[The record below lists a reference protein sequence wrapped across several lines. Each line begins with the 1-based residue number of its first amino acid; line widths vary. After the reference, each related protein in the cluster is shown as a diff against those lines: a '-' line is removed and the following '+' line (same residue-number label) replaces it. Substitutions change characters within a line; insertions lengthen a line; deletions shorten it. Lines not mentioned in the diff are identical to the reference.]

1 MATRAVRELVSGF
14 RQEARQFDFLTRH
27 FFHRLF
33 RNEIVDFE
41 DQMKERLIAVL
52 SILAIIIFWGSETLL
67 FKYNFVADAGSSW
80 QEKSYIFTLVMIIF
94 GIVTLLEWDALFP
107 DRQDFLN
114 LTPLPVRLRTL
125 FFAKLASSVLFIG
138 LFSVAMN
145 CGAAVLFSLYLA
157 RWRVDKDLL
166 FACRYAASH
175 LLSAFAAC
183 FFVFFACV
191 FLQFLLMAVL
201 PFGLYRRL
209 SLYVRAALIALF
221 IFLLLAFLV
230 EPGILDGS
238 FRSMASLKDAGE
250 PFFYRF
256 PPFWFVGL
264 YEKLLG
270 TGDPAFEALART
282 ALLAMVVFLAGFA
295 AASGLSYHRHV
306 RRTLESGKTRLAL
319 TGVGRGWRRW
329 LGKTVLRT
337 PEERAVYGF
346 FAKTI
351 HSSPKQRVTM
361 AYYLAIAAGVV
372 TLYIVANRE
381 GFRVLA
387 PSNRALL
394 VPPVFLAFSILA
406 GIRALVNVPASPA
419 ANWIFQVTDT
429 GRPMRYVAGLKKAIF
444 LRWLVPLFCLVF
456 AFHLIIWDFGPA
468 LEHALFGLTVSGLG
482 LAAFFFRFRKI
493 PFACTYVP
501 GRTRIQSRL
510 IPYVLFVL
518 VFFSITSAIEKELL
532 RVPWEFV
539 YFFAISAGLWLAFRV
554 DGRHFYRGASLLYEE
569 EPDPAMVT
577 FPENP

>member
-1 MATRAVRELVSGF
+1 MAARPAPELVSGL
-14 RQEARQFDFLTRH
+14 RQEARQFAFLTRH

-33 RNEIVDFE
+33 RNDIVDFE

-52 SILAIIIFWGSETLL
+52 SILAIIIFWSSETLL
-67 FKYNFVADAGSSW
+67 FKYNFVADAGNSW

-94 GIVTLLEWDALFP
+94 GIVTLLEWDVLFP

-145 CGAAVLFSLYLA
+145 CGAAVLFSVYLA
-157 RWRVDKDLL
+157 GWRVDKNLL
-166 FACRYAASH
+166 FACRFAASH

-209 SLYVRAALIALF
+209 SLYARAALIAFF

-230 EPGILDGS
+230 EPGILDSS
-238 FRSMASLKDAGE
+238 FRSMGSLKDAGE
-250 PFFYRF
+250 PFFFRF

-282 ALLAMVVFLAGFA
+282 ALLAMIVFLAGFA

-306 RRTLESGKTRLAL
+306 RKTLESGKTRPPL
-319 TGVGRGWRRW
+319 TGFGRRWRRL

-346 FAKTI
+346 FAETI
-351 HSSPKQRVTM
+351 RSSPKQRVTM

-381 GFRVLA
+381 GLRALTPA
-387 PSNRALL
+387 NRALL
-394 VPPVFLAFSILA
+394 VPPVFLAFSVLA

-444 LRWLVPLFCLVF
+444 LRWLAPLFCLVF
-456 AFHLIIWDFGPA
+456 AVHLVIWDFGPA

-501 GRTRIQSRL
+501 GRTRIQTRL
-510 IPYVLFVL
+510 IPYVIFVL
-518 VFFSITSAIEKELL
+518 VFFSITSAIEEELL
-532 RVPWEFV
+532 RVPWQFV
-539 YFFAISAGLWLAFRV
+539 YFFALSAGLWLAFRI
-554 DGRHFYRGASLLYEE
+554 DGQRFYRGASLLYEE

>member
-1 MATRAVRELVSGF
+1 MPASAGPELGFGF
-14 RQEARQFDFLTRH
+14 RQEARQFAFLTRH
-27 FFHRLF
+27 FFKRLF
-33 RNEIVDFE
+33 RNDIVDFE

-52 SILAIIIFWGSETLL
+52 SVLAIIIFWSSETLL
-67 FKYNFVADAGSSW
+67 FKYNFVPDAGSSW

-94 GIVTLLEWDALFP
+94 GIVTLLEWDVLFP

-114 LTPLPVRLRTL
+114 LAPLPVRMRTL
-125 FFAKLASSVLFIG
+125 FLAKLASSLLFVG

-166 FACRYAASH
+166 LACWYVVSH
-175 LLSAFAAC
+175 LLSAFVAC

-209 SLYVRAALIALF
+209 SLYVRAALVALF

-230 EPGILDGS
+230 EPGLLDGS
-238 FRSMASLKDAGE
+238 FRSMGSLKDSGE
-250 PFFYRF
+250 PFFFRF

-270 TGDPAFEALART
+270 TGDPAFGALART
-282 ALLAMVVFLAGFA
+282 ALMAMMLSLASFA
-295 AASGLSYHRHV
+295 AASLLSYHRHV
-306 RRTLESGKTRLAL
+306 RKTLESMKTGWAL
-319 TGVGRGWRRW
+319 PGFSKGWRRL

-351 HSSPKQRVTM
+351 SSSPKQRVTM

-372 TLYIVANRE
+372 MLYIVANRE
-381 GFRVLA
+381 ALRPLTPA
-387 PSNRALL
+387 SRALL
-394 VPPVFLAFSILA
+394 VPPIFLAFSILA
-406 GIRALVNVPASPA
+406 GVRALVNVPASPG

-429 GRPMRYVAGLKKAIF
+429 GRPMRYVAGLKKAVF

-456 AFHLIIWDFGPA
+456 AFHLVIWDFGPA

-493 PFACTYVP
+493 PFACTFVP

-510 IPYVLFVL
+510 IPYILFVL
-518 VFFSITSAIEKELL
+518 VFFSATAAIERELL
-532 RVPWEFV
+532 RAPWEFV
-539 YFFAISAGLWLAFRV
+539 YFFAASACLWLALRI
-554 DGRHFYRGASLLYEE
+554 DAERFYRGASLLYEE

-577 FPENP
+577 FPENS